1 MKHLLHCTAVPLAL
15 AVIFSASCVADDG
28 SRLLSK
34 YDLNGDLSI
43 SQDEIKSKKL
53 NVFRYLD
60 NDKDGSVSFSEYESS
75 DAARRVNLLK
85 SRFAKIDS
93 DSDGIV
99 TEAEYSHFL
108 GQFESLDVNG
118 DGSLSSE
125 EVNVAEA
132 DSNANNHCLF
142 WFCFRTTLD

>member
-1 MKHLLHCTAVPLAL
+1 MREILRCAAVAL
-15 AVIFSASCVADDG
+15 AFSALFSLNSYADNG
-28 SRLLSK
+28 NRLLSK

-43 SQDEIKSKKL
+43 TQDEIKSKKL

-85 SRFAKIDS
+85 SRFAKIDA
-93 DSDGIV
+93 DGDGIV

-108 GQFESLDVNG
+108 GQFESLDSNG

-125 EVNVAEA
+125 EVSVAQASDE
-132 DSNANNHCLF
+132 SNSHCLF
-142 WFCFRTTLD
+142 WFCFRTSLD

>member
-1 MKHLLHCTAVPLAL
+1 MKDLLRISALPLVLL
-15 AVIFSASCVADDG
+15 ATFCVSSHAGDG

-60 NDKDGSVSFSEYESS
+60 NDKDGSVSFFEYESS

-85 SRFAKIDS
+85 SRFAKIDA

-108 GQFESLDVNG
+108 GQFASLDSNG
-118 DGSLSSE
+118 DGSLSAE
-125 EVNVAEA
+125 EVTVVETK
-132 DSNANNHCLF
+132 STNHCLF
-142 WFCFRTTLD
+142 WFCFRTSLD

>member
-1 MKHLLHCTAVPLAL
+1 MKHLLKYTAFPLAFI
-15 AVIFSASCVADDG
+15 AMFSATSYADDG

-85 SRFAKIDS
+85 SRFAKIDA
-93 DSDGIV
+93 DNDGIV

-108 GQFESLDVNG
+108 GQFASLDING
-118 DGSLSSE
+118 DGSLSTE
-125 EVNVAEA
+125 EMNVVSS
-132 DSNANNHCLF
+132 DSNSHCLF
-142 WFCFRTTLD
+142 WFCFRTSLD